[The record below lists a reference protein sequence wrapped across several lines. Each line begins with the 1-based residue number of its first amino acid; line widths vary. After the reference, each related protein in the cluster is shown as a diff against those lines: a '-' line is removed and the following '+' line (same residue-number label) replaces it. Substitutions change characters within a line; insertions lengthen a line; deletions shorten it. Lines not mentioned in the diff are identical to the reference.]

1 MSIMGTNRYYHG
13 PPVSLPDTVTS
24 RANPLVKRLF
34 ALKARAE
41 ADHALLEGGKLVL
54 DALAAGADV
63 VAAAASPR
71 AQRSASAR
79 EAVDALEQAGVPVR
93 KVDDRL
99 LAQLSEAEAPQGVFA
114 IARRPRFEEAQ
125 LYRGVPL
132 ILVAAGV
139 HDPGNV
145 GALLRTAEAAGA
157 TGAYL
162 TTGTADAFSWKALRG
177 AMGSAFRLPQVAGLP
192 AAEVLSRLRA
202 RGVARAAAVARGGSL
217 YFAADLGRPMA
228 LVVGNEGA
236 GLPAEVEQ
244 AVDLRLTIPLH
255 GDAESLNVAVAAGVL
270 LFEAARRRQAG

>member
-1 MSIMGTNRYYHG
+1 VR
-13 PPVSLPDTVTS
+13 LPDTVTS

-41 ADHALLEGGKLVL
+41 DDHALLEGGKLVL
-54 DALAAGADV
+54 DALAAGAEV

-71 AQRSASAR
+71 ADRSASAR

-93 KVDDRL
+93 RVDDRL
-99 LAQLSEAEAPQGVFA
+99 LAQLSEADAPQGVFA
-114 IARRPRFEEAQ
+114 IARRPRFDEAQ

-139 HDPGNV
+139 QDPGNV

-162 TTGTADAFSWKALRG
+162 TAGTADAFSWKALRG
-177 AMGSAFRLPQVAGLP
+177 AMGSAFRLPHVGGLP

-202 RGVARAAAVARGGSL
+202 RGVARAAAVVRGGSL
-217 YFAADLGRPMA
+217 YFAADLGGPLA

-244 AVDLRLTIPLH
+244 AVDLRLTIPLQ

-270 LFEAARRRQAG
+270 LFAAARRRQAG